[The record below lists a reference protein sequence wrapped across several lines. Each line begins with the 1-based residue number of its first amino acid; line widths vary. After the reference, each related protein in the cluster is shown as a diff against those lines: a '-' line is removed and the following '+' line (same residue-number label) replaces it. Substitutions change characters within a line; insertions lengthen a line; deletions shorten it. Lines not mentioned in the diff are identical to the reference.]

1 MVYQAKELGAF
12 GTATCSVINRFQA
25 AYRGFVAGGFVN
37 GGNNASV
44 NAFVPDPEALVSPP
58 QYEDLKT

>member
-25 AYRGFVAGGFVN
+25 AYRGFVN